1 MTLFVASYLAGVLTI
16 VSPCILPILPFVFS
30 RAGQPFARS
39 VLPMLVGMAA
49 TFAAVATLAAVG
61 GSWAVHANEIGRSAA
76 IALLAVFGLTLI
88 SSRAAAV
95 LTRPIVALGGRLSG
109 TGASD
114 KPSVGGSLLLGAATG
129 LLWAPCAGP
138 VLGLVLTG
146 AALQGANPQTSLLLA
161 AYAAGAA
168 TSLALAV
175 LAGGRVFA
183 AMKRSLGLGHR
194 IRQGLGAAV
203 LVGVATI
210 TLGLDTGLLT
220 RLSYAS
226 TAGIEQSLLDRFNG
240 SSETASASAAGP
252 SMQLAAND
260 ARQSYR
266 SSLPIEG
273 TLPSLDGAVKWL
285 NSEPLTAEQL
295 RGKVILVD
303 FWTYSC
309 INCIRTVPYVRAWA
323 EKYKDQGLVVIGV
336 HAPEFAFEKKIDN
349 VKRAIQNFGII
360 YPVAIDND
368 FKIWRAF
375 GNSYWPAHYFIDGD
389 GRIRHHHFGE
399 GDYEESEQVIQDLL
413 AEAKGGR
420 RTAGGFVAPDAQGA
434 EAAPDLDQARSGE
447 TYIGYQRATG
457 FGSPATI
464 EADEARDYSVGRLR
478 LNQWG
483 LAGNWTVGAEQA
495 VLNQAGGA
503 ISYRFR
509 ARDLHLVL
517 GPGPDGKP
525 IRFQVTVDGKA
536 PGASRGA
543 DIDASGNG
551 TVSET
556 RLYQLVRQ
564 EGDVHEHTFEVRFLD
579 AGVAAYVFTF
589 G

>member
-1 MTLFVASYLAGVLTI
+1 MTVFVASYLAGVLTV

-30 RAGQPFARS
+30 RTGQPFSRGA
-39 VLPMLVGMAA
+39 LPMLVGMAA

-88 SSRAAAV
+88 SSRAAAI
-95 LTRPIVALGGRLSG
+95 LTRPIVALGGRLAG
-109 TGASD
+109 TGDPD
-114 KPSVGGSLLLGAATG
+114 KPGVGGSLLLGAATG

-138 VLGLVLTG
+138 VLGLALTG

-194 IRQGLGAAV
+194 IRQGMGAAV
-203 LVGVATI
+203 LAGVATI
-210 TLGLDTGLLT
+210 TLGLDTGILA

-226 TAGIEQSLLDRFNG
+226 TVGIEQSLLNRLHGN
-240 SSETASASAAGP
+240 SNAAST
-252 SMQLAAND
+252 SMQLAAHD
-260 ARQSYR
+260 ARQSDR

-273 TLPSLDGAVKWL
+273 TFPSLDGAVQWL
-285 NSEPLTAEQL
+285 NSAPLTAEQL
-295 RGKVILVD
+295 RGKVVLVN

-309 INCIRTVPYVRAWA
+309 INCVRTVPYVRAWA
-323 EKYKDQGLVVIGV
+323 QKYKDQGLVVIGV
-336 HAPEFAFEKKIDN
+336 HTPEFAFEKKIDN
-349 VKRAIQNFGII
+349 VKRAIQSFGVT
-360 YPVAIDND
+360 YPVAVDND

-375 GNSYWPAHYFIDGD
+375 GNSYWPAHYFIDMD

-399 GDYEESEQVIQDLL
+399 GDYEESEQVIQELL
-413 AEAKGGR
+413 AEANGGR
-420 RTAGGFVAPDAQGA
+420 RTAGGFVTPDAQGA
-434 EAAPDLDQARSGE
+434 EAAPDLARARSGE
-447 TYIGYQRATG
+447 TYVGYQRASG
-457 FGSPATI
+457 FASPDRI
-464 EADEARDYSVGRLR
+464 GADEARDYTVGRLR

-483 LAGNWTVGAEQA
+483 LSGNWTVGAEQA
-495 VLNQAGGA
+495 LLNQAGGA
-503 ISYRFR
+503 ISYQFQ

-517 GPGPDGKP
+517 GSGWDGKP
-525 IRFQVTVDGKA
+525 VRFQVTIDGKA

-551 TVSET
+551 TVTET

-564 EGDVHEHTFEVRFLD
+564 EGGIRERTFEVRFLD
-579 AGVAAYVFTF
+579 AGVEAYVFTF

>member
-1 MTLFVASYLAGVLTI
+1 MTVFVVSYLAGVLTI

-30 RAGQPFARS
+30 RVGQPFVRS

-61 GSWAVHANEIGRSAA
+61 GSWAVHTNEIGRSAA

-88 SSRAAAV
+88 SSRAAAI
-95 LTRPIVALGGRLSG
+95 LTRPIVALGGRLAG
-109 TGASD
+109 TGAPD
-114 KPSVGGSLLLGAATG
+114 KPGVGGSLLLGAATG

-146 AALQGANPQTSLLLA
+146 AALQGANPQTSLLLGT
-161 AYAAGAA
+161 YAAGAA

-194 IRQGLGAAV
+194 IRQGMGAAV
-203 LVGVATI
+203 LAGVATI
-210 TLGLDTGLLT
+210 TLGLDTGLLA

-226 TAGIEQSLLDRFNG
+226 TAGIEQSLLNRVHDN
-240 SSETASASAAGP
+240 SNAAST
-252 SMQLAAND
+252 SMQLAAHD
-260 ARQSYR
+260 TRQSDR

-273 TLPSLDGAVKWL
+273 TFPSLDGAVQWL
-285 NSEPLTAEQL
+285 NSAPLTSEQL
-295 RGKVILVD
+295 RGKVVLVN

-309 INCIRTVPYVRAWA
+309 INCVRTVPYVRAWA
-323 EKYKDQGLVVIGV
+323 QKYKDQGLVVIGV
-336 HAPEFAFEKKIDN
+336 HTPEFAFEKKIDN
-349 VKRAIQNFGII
+349 VKRAIQNFGIT
-360 YPVAIDND
+360 YPVAVDND

-375 GNSYWPAHYFIDGD
+375 GNSYWPAHYFIDMD

-399 GDYEESEQVIQDLL
+399 GDYEESEQVIQELL

-420 RTAGGFVAPDAQGA
+420 RTAGGFVTPDAQGA
-434 EAAPDLDQARSGE
+434 EAAPDLARAKSGE
-447 TYIGYQRATG
+447 TYVGYQRAAG
-457 FGSPATI
+457 FASPDRI
-464 EADEARDYSVGRLR
+464 GADEARDYTVGRLR

-483 LAGNWTVGAEQA
+483 LSGNWTVGAEQA
-495 VLNQAGGA
+495 LLNQAGGA
-503 ISYRFR
+503 ISYRFQ

-517 GPGPDGKP
+517 GSGWDGKP
-525 IRFQVTVDGKA
+525 VRFQVTIDGKA

-551 TVSET
+551 TVTET

-564 EGDVHEHTFEVRFLD
+564 EGGVRERTFEVRFLD
-579 AGVAAYVFTF
+579 AGVEAYVFTF